1 MKKRMSKLRLFGLI
15 FAICSLLILLPYGFM
30 GVEIKAAEGDYWDYV
45 DEEEG
50 QKIHIELIDDIKAK
64 VVLTNLNTGDSSEDQ
79 LNYQIEN
86 DKLILFTTDVKK
98 GVAFRID
105 SENHTAIEWVDA
117 PPLTKDDLQE
127 LEEMIIDPM
136 SLKIESWITSF
147 LVSLLGS
154 GAFFGVIRMV
164 LNKIIKALKKKIEEL
179 EKQNKITA
187 EQRDEA
193 IKRAEMLDAKFDDAI
208 NYVKSLAEIVKEN
221 KSVDMAKV
229 QKCDELLDKIFGK
242 AKNNEDTL
250 DEIKEKLN

>member
-1 MKKRMSKLRLFGLI
+1 MRRNRKLGLI
-15 FAICSLLILLPYGFM
+15 FAICSLLIFLVYGFM
-30 GVEIKAAEGDYWDYV
+30 GVEIKAAEADYWDYV
-45 DEEEG
+45 DEESG
-50 QKIHIELIDDIKAK
+50 QKIHIEIIDDVK
-64 VVLTNLNTGDSSEDQ
+64 VKVILTNLNTGDSSEDQ
-79 LNYQIEN
+79 LNYKVEN
-86 DKLILFTTDVKK
+86 DKLILFTTDIKE

-164 LNKIIKALKKKIEEL
+164 LNKIIKALKNKISEL

-193 IKRAEMLDAKFDDAI
+193 IKFAENLGIKYDNLMNKVDDLT
-208 NYVKSLAEIVKEN
+208 NYMRKNYNVDDEKVK
-221 KSVDMAKV
+221 
-229 QKCDELLDKIFGK
+229 KCDELLEKILPK
-242 AKNNEDTL
+242 QDEDTL